1 MWRVAGLYYCN
12 KWGSTKIIDDDKEY
26 LVRFKS
32 AAVSSFPVTD
42 KVGITCLF
50 GFSS

>member
-1 MWRVAGLYYCN
+1 MWRVVGLYFGK
-12 KWGSTKIIDDDKEY
+12 KWVRTIIIKDDKEY

-42 KVGITCLF
+42 KVGITCLL